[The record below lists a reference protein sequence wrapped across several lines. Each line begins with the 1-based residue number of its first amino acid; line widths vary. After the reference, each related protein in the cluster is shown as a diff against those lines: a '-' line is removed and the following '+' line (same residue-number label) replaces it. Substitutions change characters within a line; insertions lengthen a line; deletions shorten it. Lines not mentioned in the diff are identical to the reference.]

1 MTKQSNIRN
10 FSIIAHI
17 DHGKSTLADRLL
29 EQCGAVSQRQMEN
42 QLLDN
47 MDLERERGITIKAR
61 AVKLNYKAQDGETY
75 VSVVLHSPKTDE
87 DPRPALTETAELM
100 DWAFATFT
108 VTAALDTT
116 QPITELPIVY
126 SSQTDT
132 VMIYPADDMQ
142 TLLPRQGGAE
152 LTEKTF
158 NVPEHLSAPIKQGD
172 VVGTVTVTMQGET
185 VGTVDLLAGSSV
197 DRNEL
202 LYTMAKV
209 KAFFSSTYFKVVIVL
224 CIIAA
229 VVYAVLWVY
238 VMLLTVRRVE
248 QPTPKRKNKPND

>member
-1 MTKQSNIRN
+1 M
-10 FSIIAHI
+10 
-17 DHGKSTLADRLL
+17 
-29 EQCGAVSQRQMEN
+29 
-42 QLLDN
+42 
-47 MDLERERGITIKAR
+47 
-61 AVKLNYKAQDGETY
+61 
-75 VSVVLHSPKTDE
+75 
-87 DPRPALTETAELM
+87 PRH
-100 DWAFATFT
+100 
-108 VTAALDTT
+108 
-116 QPITELPIVY
+116 
-126 SSQTDT
+126 
-132 VMIYPADDMQ
+132 
-142 TLLPRQGGAE
+142 GGAE

>member
-29 EQCGAVSQRQMEN
+29 EICGAVSQRQMEN

-209 KAFFSSTYFKVVIVL
+209 KAFFSSTYFKVVVVL